1 MGINNINDIFNEI
14 NNNIK
19 EYNNYVENKD
29 WVNANDIRSFML
41 GMIKTLQLLDIN
53 KMGKNI
59 QKEFLC
65 ISKKV
70 INICP

>member
-53 KMGKNI
+53 KMGENI
-59 QKEFLC
+59 QKDRK
-65 ISKKV
+65 SV
-70 INICP
+70 V

>member
-1 MGINNINDIFNEI
+1 MEINNINDIFNEI

-53 KMGKNI
+53 KMGENI

>member
-53 KMGKNI
+53 KMGENI

>member
-41 GMIKTLQLLDIN
+41 GMIKTLRSEERRV
-53 KMGKNI
+53 GK
-59 QKEFLC
+59 ECL
-65 ISKKV
+65 
-70 INICP
+70 